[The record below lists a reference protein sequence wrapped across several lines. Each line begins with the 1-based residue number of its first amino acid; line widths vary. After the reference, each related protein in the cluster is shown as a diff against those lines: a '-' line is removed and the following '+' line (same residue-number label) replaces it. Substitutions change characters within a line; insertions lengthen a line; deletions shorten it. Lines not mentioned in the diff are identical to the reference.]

1 MFLVGVIVTTVS
13 GRRPEVWLKLVVGGS
28 VLVAACAA
36 VLFVEATSPIW
47 VLVVLSLVLGIPQGL
62 LSLANQNALYHQADP
77 ERIGASAGLLRT
89 FTYLGAL
96 VASAANGAFFGTT
109 VDTTGLHELAA
120 FLVGCAVLLLTLT
133 LVDRSLRR
141 VGRTVAVEGNS

>member
-1 MFLVGVIVTTVS
+1 MFLVGVIVTAIS

-28 VLVAACAA
+28 VLVFACAA
-36 VLFVEATSPIW
+36 VLTLSATSSIG
-47 VLVVLSLVLGIPQGL
+47 VLVALSLVLGVPQGL
-62 LSLANQNALYHQADP
+62 VSLANQNALYHQADP

-109 VDTTGLHELAA
+109 VDTTGLHELAG
-120 FLVGCAVLLLTLT
+120 FLVGCAVLLLVVT

-141 VGRTVAVEGNS
+141 IGRTVDMEGNP

>member
-1 MFLVGVIVTTVS
+1 MFLVGVVVTTVS

-28 VLVAACAA
+28 VLVLACAA
-36 VLFVEATSPIW
+36 VLFLGTATPVW
-47 VLVVLSLVLGIPQGL
+47 VLVALSLVLGIPQGL
-62 LSLANQNALYHQADP
+62 VSLANQNALYHQADP

-96 VASAANGAFFGTT
+96 VASAANGAFFGAA
-109 VDTTGLHELAA
+109 VDTTGLHELAG
-120 FLVGCAVLLLTLT
+120 FLVACAVLLLILT

-141 VGRTVAVEGNS
+141 VGRIVAVEGNP